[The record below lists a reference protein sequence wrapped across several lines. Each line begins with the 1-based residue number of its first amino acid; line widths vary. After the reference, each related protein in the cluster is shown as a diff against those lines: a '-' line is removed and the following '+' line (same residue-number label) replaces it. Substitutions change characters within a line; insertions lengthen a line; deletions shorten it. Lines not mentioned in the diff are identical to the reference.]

1 MHVAA
6 LQQSVWW
13 DVWGIAAAL
22 PTCATLSIWVTW
34 PKVPYWGSPLHLP
47 HHKGL
52 SDTHVI
58 PVDRQPYLEE
68 EQQSDTSALNVNT
81 HPSGQNAAFQHQ
93 YI

>member
-1 MHVAA
+1 MWLLCNNLFDGMFGAS
-6 LQQSVWW
+6 QQPCP
-13 DVWGIAAAL
+13 DV
-22 PTCATLSIWVTW
+22 ATLSIWVTQ
-34 PKVPYWGSPLHLP
+34 PKVSCWGSPLHLS

-58 PVDRQPYLEE
+58 PVDGQPYLEE
-68 EQQSDTSALNVNT
+68 EQQSDTSALNLNT